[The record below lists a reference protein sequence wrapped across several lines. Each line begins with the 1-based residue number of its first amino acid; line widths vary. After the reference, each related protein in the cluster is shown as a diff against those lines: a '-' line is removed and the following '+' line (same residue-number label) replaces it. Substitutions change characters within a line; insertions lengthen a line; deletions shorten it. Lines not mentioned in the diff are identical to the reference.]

1 MAISNMFGIIP
12 AKLIRY
18 AMDASS
24 MQIDWHRLTA
34 GYGLHDVVADSIS
47 FNLLVFALLV
57 LLMALLKG
65 FFMFVW
71 GKIRK
76 FTPC

>member
-1 MAISNMFGIIP
+1 MQSTIKPLYRLNKYFVKYKWRFLGGVFFVAISNMFGIIP

-34 GYGLHDVVADSIS
+34 G
-47 FNLLVFALLV
+47 
-57 LLMALLKG
+57 
-65 FFMFVW
+65 
-71 GKIRK
+71 
-76 FTPC
+76 